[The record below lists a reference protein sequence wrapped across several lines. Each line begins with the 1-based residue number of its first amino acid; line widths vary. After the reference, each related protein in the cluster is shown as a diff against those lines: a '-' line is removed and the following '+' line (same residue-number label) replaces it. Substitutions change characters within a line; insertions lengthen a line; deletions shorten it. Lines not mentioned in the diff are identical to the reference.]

1 MAKIKKKSVPKHLL
15 VVDTSELWQEVKN
28 EVVSD
33 IFEKF
38 WDEHGD
44 KYTLELNIPEVV
56 KGEIVF
62 QHTTSALKA
71 LDRANNQFEN
81 MSRNANKKYQHSI
94 TPSKIKKDVELKV
107 WRWLKSKNS
116 IIVDTPI
123 DDIAWPE
130 LIEKSIWRRKPFTED
145 PDTEKGF
152 RDSLILETLK
162 SISNKN
168 TSSDIAFVTRDI
180 LLRESA
186 IEELKGNL
194 KVSCFESLE
203 QFSSYL
209 KLMDEELTAD
219 FIKSIQ
225 KRAREKFYDASTHSG
240 LLQNDGIIR
249 IIKDKFSTLFSAP
262 FTGGSGGLLSPAIGI
277 ASPSPTSNKW
287 EELSNESTWIQ
298 SPDFESLEEGNV
310 YYWSSTVSFVQLF
323 KYNSVVPSGFFSSPY
338 DGQKNIRILPFNV
351 RWKANV
357 KVDGRFHNI
366 EFIEVEPGEKRFEMP
381 SSDDIEK
388 YRLGNHFET

>member
-28 EVVSD
+28 EVVSE

-81 MSRNANKKYQHSI
+81 MSRAANKKYQHSI

-107 WRWLKSKNS
+107 SRWLKSKNS

-123 DDIAWPE
+123 DDIAWSE

-145 PDTEKGF
+145 HNTEKGF

-168 TSSDIAFVTRDI
+168 TSSDIAFVTRDK

-186 IEELKGNL
+186 IEEFKGNK
-194 KVSCFESLE
+194 KVACFESIE

-209 KLMDEELTAD
+209 KLMDEKLTAD

-225 KRAREKFYDASTHSG
+225 KRAREKFHDASTHTG
-240 LLQNDGIIR
+240 LLLNEGIIR
-249 IIKDKFSTLFSAP
+249 FIKDNFSTLFSAP
-262 FTGGSGGLLSPAIGI
+262 FTGGLGGLLSPGSGI
-277 ASPSPTSNKW
+277 ASPPSNKW
-287 EELSNESTWIQ
+287 EELSDESAWIQ
-298 SPDFESLEEGNV
+298 SPDFERLEEGNV

-323 KYNSVVPSGFFSSPY
+323 KYNSVVPSGLLSSLS

-366 EFIEVEPGEKRFEMP
+366 EFIEVKPGEKRFEMP
-381 SSDDIEK
+381 SSDDIER